1 MTGGRLAVGTALSR
15 RRGRHETALCLKRPG
30 TPGGPFLCRGIAA
43 SPGAGLCGKGPEV
56 AGRGATGG
64 CVCLRCVF
72 LRAEPARRPGFPRR
86 FSFMSMRQGPCADRL
101 RRLRRFSAIRPEGRK
116 RGSRNGGKA
125 ALLRKRRGGK
135 RPRRETFFCG
145 RKGGSRACSPL
156 RPGVPQ
162 RGTEGPRVEP
172 AADEKRLPE
181 EVPTGAF
188 FPARGAA
195 MRSPCLFS
203 EKFEGMAGSGVG
215 LGLVPGEHG
224 QPDGQGEE
232 EHR

>member
-135 RPRRETFFCG
+135 RPRRETFFLRKKRGKPGLFAASAGRTAAGHGGAAGRACG
-145 RKGGSRACSPL
+145 RRKTPAGGSSDR
-156 RPGVPQ
+156 R
-162 RGTEGPRVEP
+162 
-172 AADEKRLPE
+172 
-181 EVPTGAF
+181 F
-188 FPARGAA
+188 FSG
-195 MRSPCLFS
+195 
-203 EKFEGMAGSGVG
+203 KGSGDALSLPIFREVRG
-215 LGLVPGEHG
+215 YGRLWRRPSGASG
-224 QPDGQGEE
+224 DC
-232 EHR
+232 

>member
-156 RPGVPQ
+156 LPGVPQ
-162 RGTEGPRVEP
+162 RGTEGPRGEP

-188 FPARGAA
+188 FR
-195 MRSPCLFS
+195 
-203 EKFEGMAGSGVG
+203 
-215 LGLVPGEHG
+215 
-224 QPDGQGEE
+224 QGE
-232 EHR
+232 RRCALLAYFPRSSRVWQALASAFRRFR